1 MLAISRGPTSA
12 MLVGIAALVVFGP
25 AAGADEAVLKV
36 QTALPKTHDLSVS
49 FISSFV
55 EKINVAGKGVV
66 RVEYLGGP
74 EINPPDKAAS
84 AVERGAIDMLHTP
97 AAYHAGQVP
106 QGASLMA
113 TNLDVDEYRKNG
125 AFAALEPNWEKKLNS
140 KIIAIGE
147 TSAQF
152 YLYLTKKPELRP
164 DGVIDVKGWKIRT
177 TGAYRPLVEAL
188 GATPVQITNAGE
200 VYTALERGVVEGL
213 AWPEGGVA
221 VHGWQRYIKYRVY
234 PGFFRS
240 TTMATM
246 NKDKFESLSNKAREQ
261 ILAAGLH
268 YENRSGEILK
278 KKADTD
284 NGKLKAAG
292 MEDYHLQ
299 GDYAKAYLRTIYD
312 AKWADAEKRKYTV
325 PFETLKSKMFKAG
338 T

>member
-1 MLAISRGPTSA
+1 
-12 MLVGIAALVVFGP
+12 MLVGMAALVVFGP

-36 QTALPKTHDLSVS
+36 QTALPKTHDLSTS

-200 VYTALERGVVEGL
+200 VYTALERGVVDGFGWPTVGL
-213 AWPEGGVA
+213 ASQKLAQLVKYRIDPPFYHLANVVLVNLDKWKALPKGAQDMLLKVGAEYEAASIDNMNRAAKEDEAAVKQAGVQIFAMPPEG
-221 VHGWQRYIKYRVY
+221 Q
-234 PGFFRS
+234 
-240 TTMATM
+240 
-246 NKDKFESLSNKAREQ
+246 
-261 ILAAGLH
+261 
-268 YENRSGEILK
+268 
-278 KKADTD
+278 
-284 NGKLKAAG
+284 
-292 MEDYHLQ
+292 
-299 GDYAKAYLRTIYD
+299 KAYLKLAYEAMWNRAASRLD
-312 AKWADAEKRKYTV
+312 KDEAALLR
-325 PFETLKSKMFKAG
+325 SKMYKN
-338 T
+338 